1 MIVSDISVV
10 DISLVRKLG
19 LHSGI
24 PLSVRRKLQPC
35 DSIVLFV
42 DELVLILL
50 WCSKTTAAENDL
62 GLQRVLSHFK
72 KYCFNCWAF
81 EDATETSV
89 NSV

>member
-1 MIVSDISVV
+1 MVHRHTSRLMIVSGISVA

-19 LHSGI
+19 FHSGI

-50 WCSKTTAAENDL
+50 WCSKTTAAEN
-62 GLQRVLSHFK
+62 VLSFDE
-72 KYCFNCWAF
+72 F
-81 EDATETSV
+81 
-89 NSV
+89 